1 MLPQSFAILLVS
13 GRNKLLTT
21 HIFLVW
27 RLCGFYYIAKVKK
40 IFSIILVSLLLF
52 NFAGL
57 FLYFSVQLFRIHQEM
72 KAKLRTIPDEKLEI
86 FVMTL
91 ESFNNARVEEDEM
104 ELCGK
109 MYDIARIK
117 EQGETVKVYALYDA
131 AEDNLLA
138 FMDAVVKR
146 PLQDKTSTP
155 AQILQFISL
164 TFLPPGQHPLFSLE
178 TCVVTANTH
187 YVFSNFCCPLS
198 IESPPP
204 RS

>member
-1 MLPQSFAILLVS
+1 MK
-13 GRNKLLTT
+13 KL
-21 HIFLVW
+21 
-27 RLCGFYYIAKVKK
+27 
-40 IFSIILVSLLLF
+40 FSVILVSLLLF

-72 KAKLRTIPDEKLEI
+72 KAKIRTLPDEELEI
-86 FVMTL
+86 LVMRQ
-91 ESFNNARVEEDEM
+91 EDFNKARVEEDEM
-104 ELCGK
+104 EVLGK

-117 EQGETVKVYALYDA
+117 ESGDTVIVYALQDA

-138 FMDAVVKR
+138 FMDGVVKR
-146 PLQDKTSTP
+146 PLQDKTSPP

-164 TFLPPGQHPLFSLE
+164 TFLPPAQQPLFFLE
-178 TCVVTANTH
+178 ACAVTADT
-187 YVFSNFCCPLS
+187 YYFFSDFCCPLS